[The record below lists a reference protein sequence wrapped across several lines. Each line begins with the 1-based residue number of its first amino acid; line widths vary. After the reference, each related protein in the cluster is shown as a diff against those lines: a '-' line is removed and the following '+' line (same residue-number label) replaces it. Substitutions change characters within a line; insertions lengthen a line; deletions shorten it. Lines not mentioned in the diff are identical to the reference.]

1 MLKLKGIKKDY
12 ASLDQT
18 VHALKGVDIEF
29 SENEFAAILGP
40 SGCGKTT
47 LLNIIGGLDR
57 YTDGDLIINGKST
70 KTYRDRD
77 WDAYRNHSVGFV
89 FQSYNLIPHQS
100 VLANVELALTLSGVS
115 KAERRR
121 RAEEVL
127 VKVGLADQINKKP
140 NQLSGGQM
148 QRVAIARA
156 LVNDPEIILA
166 DEPTG
171 ALDSE
176 TSVQIMELLS
186 EVARDR
192 LVIMVTHNSDLASA
206 YATRII
212 RLLDGLVVSDG
223 ANTPLKASAVSE
235 EKETK
240 KTRAGGKN
248 RVSMSFLTALSL
260 SLNNLMTKKGRTI
273 LTAFAGSIGIIG
285 IALILSISDGFQ
297 NYIDRV
303 QEDTLSNY
311 PLTIEEDVMD
321 LSAMFQRDEKDTRP
335 EDTREDGKVY
345 SNGHISEG
353 LELMNSKTRRN
364 DLAAFRDY
372 IQNDGRAII
381 EKSNGVQYT
390 YSVDMFIYNL
400 SSPFGTA
407 QVNPGIV
414 YERMF
419 GSSFSSMMSFS
430 NREVFGEMIDN
441 IPLLDTQYDMLYG
454 RWPEKANELVLKVD
468 KYNQLGDFDLYTLG
482 LRDQANLD
490 GLMEKVMNGESVLEE
505 QLVFTYEELAAM
517 KLMLL
522 LPTDFY
528 EEDENGVW
536 RDMRDEPGI
545 DRILEKAGVPLKIV
559 GIIRPKDDA
568 AATALSGTVFYTHAL
583 TEYVINA
590 VNDSD
595 IVKKQI
601 ADPDRDVFT
610 GYPFDMSDYVPTRE
624 EIIAY
629 IYSLPEETQAMILPY
644 LDYMSDEELLSRF
657 REGATPAGTKN
668 TYDGNLKT
676 LGVNDLDKP
685 SGIVIYP
692 VDFGSKDEIKALI
705 DGYNEDVKAR
715 GEDSKVITYTDY
727 VGLLMSSVSTII
739 NVITYVLIAFVAVS
753 LVVSSIMIGVITNIS
768 VLERTKE
775 IGVLRSIGASKRDVS
790 RVFNAETLII
800 GFISGIMGLLI
811 TELLTIPINALIY
824 RLGGIR
830 NVAALPWKGAVILLV
845 ISMLLTLIAG
855 LIPSR
860 AAANKDPVVALRTE

>member
-1 MLKLKGIKKDY
+1 MLKLSGIKKDY
-12 ASLDQT
+12 ASFDQT
-18 VHALKGVDIEF
+18 VHALKGVDVEF
-29 SENEFAAILGP
+29 SESEFAAILGP

-57 YTDGDLIINGKST
+57 YTDGDLFINGKST

-89 FQSYNLIPHQS
+89 FQNYNLIPHQT
-100 VLANVELALTLSGVS
+100 VLSNVELALTLSGVS
-115 KAERRR
+115 KAERRK

-186 EVARDR
+186 EVAQDR
-192 LVIMVTHNSDLASA
+192 LVIMVTHNSELASA

-212 RLLDGLVVSDG
+212 RLLDGLVVSDSV
-223 ANTPLKASAVSE
+223 NTPGKAAPAAA

-240 KTRAGGKN
+240 AARTGGKS
-248 RVSMSFLTALSL
+248 RVSMSFFTALSL

-297 NYIDRV
+297 RYIDRV

-311 PLTIEEDVMD
+311 PLSIEEDVMD
-321 LSAMFQRDEKDTRP
+321 LSAMFDRGDRDTRP
-335 EDTREDGKVY
+335 EETREDGKVY

-364 DLAAFRDY
+364 DLAAFRKY
-372 IQNDGRAII
+372 LESEGKAILD
-381 EKSNGVQYT
+381 KSNGVQYT
-390 YSVDMFIYNL
+390 YSVDVFIYNT
-400 SSPFGTA
+400 SSPYGTA

-419 GSSFSSMMSFS
+419 GQSFSSMMSFS

-441 IPLLDTQYDMLYG
+441 IPLLDTQYDVLYG
-454 RWPEKANELVLKVD
+454 RWPESADELVLKVD

-528 EEDENGVW
+528 EEDGDGVW
-536 RDMRDEPGI
+536 RDMRDESGI
-545 DRILEKAGVPLKIV
+545 DAILGKAGVPLKIV
-559 GIIRPKDDA
+559 GIIRPKEDA
-568 AATALSGTVFYTHAL
+568 SATALSGTVFYTHAL
-583 TEYVINA
+583 TEYVIKA
-590 VNDSD
+590 VNSSE
-595 IVKKQI
+595 IVKKQLE
-601 ADPDRDVFT
+601 DPDTDVFS
-610 GYPFDMSDYVPTRE
+610 GYPFDMSKYVPTRE

-629 IYSLPEETQAMILPY
+629 IYTLPEETQAMILPY
-644 LDYMSDEELLSRF
+644 LDYMSDEELIERF
-657 REGATPAGTKN
+657 RSGMTPEGTKN

-692 VDFGSKDEIKALI
+692 VDFESKDEIKALI
-705 DGYNEDVKAR
+705 DGYNDAVKAR
-715 GEDSKVITYTDY
+715 GEDAKVITYTDY

-800 GFISGIMGLLI
+800 GFISGVMGLVI

-824 RLGGIR
+824 KLGGIR
-830 NVAALPWKGAVILLV
+830 NVAALPWKGALILLV
-845 ISMLLTLIAG
+845 ISMLLTLVAG

>member
-1 MLKLKGIKKDY
+1 MLKLTGIKKDY
-12 ASLDQT
+12 ASFDEP

-57 YTDGDLIINGKST
+57 YTDGDLVINGKST
-70 KTYRDRD
+70 RTYRDRD

-89 FQSYNLIPHQS
+89 FQSYNLIPHQT

-115 KAERRR
+115 KAERKR
-121 RAEEVL
+121 RATEAL
-127 VKVGLADQINKKP
+127 TKVGLADQINKKP

-192 LVIMVTHNSDLASA
+192 LVIMVTHNSELAST

-212 RLLDGLVVSDG
+212 RLLDGLVVSDD
-223 ANTPLKASAVSE
+223 ANAPKKSP
-235 EKETK
+235 KESGITD
-240 KTRAGGKN
+240 RAKRGEN
-248 RVSMSFLTALSL
+248 SRVSMSFLTALSL

-297 NYIDRV
+297 HYIDRV

-321 LSAMFQRDEKDTRP
+321 LSAMFDRGEKDTRP
-335 EDTREDGKVY
+335 EENREDGKIY

-364 DLAAFRDY
+364 DLAAFREY
-372 IQNDGRAII
+372 LETDGSGIA
-381 EKSNGVQYT
+381 EKSNGVQYR
-390 YSVDMFIYNL
+390 YSVDMFIYNQ
-400 SSPFGTA
+400 SSPYGTA
-407 QVNPGIV
+407 QANPGIV

-419 GSSFSSMMSFS
+419 GQSFSSMMSFS

-441 IPLLDTQYDMLYG
+441 VPLLETQYDMLCG
-454 RWPEKANELVLKVD
+454 RWPENAFELVLKVD

-505 QLVFTYEELAAM
+505 QLVFTYEELLAL
-517 KLMLL
+517 KFMLL

-528 EEDENGVW
+528 EEDGNGVW
-536 RDMRDEPGI
+536 RDMRLDSDI
-545 DRILEKAGVPLKIV
+545 DDIIAKAGVQLKIV
-559 GIIRPKDDA
+559 GIIRPKEDA
-568 AATALSGTVFYTHAL
+568 AATALNGTVFYTHAL
-583 TEYVINA
+583 TEYAIGAINA
-590 VNDSD
+590 SPV
-595 IVKKQI
+595 VKAQK
-601 ADPDRDVFT
+601 ADPDTDVFT
-610 GYPFDMSDYVPTRE
+610 GYPFDMSKYSPTRE
-624 EIIAY
+624 DVLNY
-629 IYSLPEETQAMILPY
+629 ISTLPEETQAQILPY
-644 LDYMSDEELLSRF
+644 LDYMTDEELIARF
-657 REGATPAGTKN
+657 RDAIMPEGTKN

-676 LGVNDLDKP
+676 LGVNDLKKP
-685 SGIVIYP
+685 SAIVIYP
-692 VDFGSKDEIKALI
+692 VDFESKDDIKALI
-705 DGYNEDVKAR
+705 DGYNDSAKAL
-715 GEDSKVITYTDY
+715 GEDWRVITYTDY

-824 RLGGIR
+824 ALGGIR
-830 NVAALPWKGAVILLV
+830 NVAALPWKGALALLA
-845 ISMLLTLIAG
+845 ISMLLTLVAG

-860 AAANKDPVVALRTE
+860 SAAKKDPVVALRTE